1 MKDVK
6 LSEEYLTGHISPFP
20 EAYITFSEQAMR
32 LGYDSTE
39 NVNAIR
45 DAYKACMDAMN
56 KVALA
61 MDEYKAAR
69 RNWLQTEK
77 EVYKRMADVR
87 MPEEEK
93 YRQGFPHRMAESAQE
108 YGEIAAFYKLYY
120 EFREL
125 FTHNCDWRF

>member
-1 MKDVK
+1 MKEVK
-6 LSEEYLTGHISPFP
+6 LCEEYLTGHISQFP
-20 EAYITFSEQAMR
+20 GPYMTFSEQAMR
-32 LGYDSTE
+32 LGYGSTE

-61 MDEYKAAR
+61 MEEYKEAR
-69 RNWLQTEK
+69 RNWLKMGK
-77 EVYKRMADVR
+77 EVDQRMADAR

-93 YRQGFPHRMAESAQE
+93 YRQGQPHRLAESAQE
-108 YGEIAAFYKLYY
+108 YAEIAAFYKLYY
-120 EFREL
+120 EFRDL